1 MCVKQTLTQAR
12 QSLSHPLFLIVAGAV
27 LSSYL
32 LPSLTRQWQN
42 HEKEL
47 EVRTTLVQE
56 MSETT
61 ADFVV
66 AIKQSTF
73 GGFGEEQAGAAQAR
87 ALNVAWR
94 AFDRRQTVIAAKLR
108 SYFPESG
115 LGDEWKRYAGALV
128 SFLYF
133 LKGENE
139 KFTRIHREN
148 VVKYIGEERTLDS
161 LEHALVQQDRLRG
174 TPRQEEAQEEGY
186 VALEAF
192 IAVEKRWYSTNDAL
206 VGQVLATDT
215 AI

>member
-1 MCVKQTLTQAR
+1 MCVKQMLTRAR
-12 QSLSHPLFLIVAGAV
+12 QSLSHPLLLIVAGAV
-27 LSSYL
+27 ISSYL

-47 EVRTTLVQE
+47 EVKTTLVQE

-66 AIKQSTF
+66 ALKQSTF
-73 GGFGEEQAGAAQAR
+73 GGFGEQQKGTTQAH

-108 SYFPESG
+108 SYFPGSD
-115 LGDEWKRYAGALV
+115 LGKEWKSYADALG

-133 LKGENE
+133 LQSTNENF
-139 KFTRIHREN
+139 KAKHSAK
-148 VVKYIGEERTLDS
+148 VERYLGDEGALD
-161 LEHALVQQDRLRG
+161 ALAAK
-174 TPRQEEAQEEGY
+174 EATAYE
-186 VALEAF
+186 VLDAF
-192 IAVEKRWYSTNDAL
+192 LAVEKRWYSKKDTL
-206 VGQVLATDT
+206 VEQVLDATDS